1 MQKMDFRGRWVLVT
15 GASSGLGRELAR
27 SLARDRGANL
37 VVVARRIERLEELRH
52 QIESDGSS
60 KVIALPADL
69 SNLDSVER
77 LIEQLKAG
85 PQLYA
90 AILNAGVTHFG
101 QHHELEWAA
110 FQSMLNTNVTSVVR
124 LATELVPY
132 IERGAPGGG
141 LLFVS
146 SMAGIFPVPYQTA
159 YSGTKAFMV
168 HYACGLCHELR
179 GREVSITTY
188 APGGIVTEM
197 TGGERFVPLRRF
209 LMPVEQ
215 AAREG
220 LEAFA
225 RREYLHVP
233 GLSNRLGA
241 NIARMLPRRLVDG
254 WVAGTYRRALAA
266 VPRG

>member
-27 SLARDRGANL
+27 QLARERGSNL
-37 VVVARRIERLEELRH
+37 LVVARRADRLEELRREL
-52 QIESDGSS
+52 ESEAGVR
-60 KVIALPADL
+60 VICLPADL
-69 SNLDSVER
+69 SDLEDVECLLGR
-77 LIEQLKAG
+77 IKEG
-85 PQLYA
+85 PQLHA

-101 QHHELEWAA
+101 AHSELEWTA
-110 FQSMLNTNVTSVVR
+110 FQRMLTTNVTSVVR
-124 LATELVPY
+124 LATELAPY
-132 IERGAPGGG
+132 IDQGSPGGG

-168 HYACGLCHELR
+168 HYACGLCHELQ
-179 GREVSITTY
+179 GRNVSVTTY

-197 TGGERFVPLRRF
+197 TDGDRFTPLRRF
-209 LMPVEQ
+209 LMPVEL

-220 LEAFA
+220 LDAFA

-233 GLSNRLGA
+233 GFSNRLGA
-241 NIARMLPRRLVDG
+241 NFARLLPRRLVDG

-266 VPRG
+266 ATRG

>member
-15 GASSGLGRELAR
+15 GASSGLGREFARHLAK
-27 SLARDRGANL
+27 DRGANL
-37 VVVARRIERLEELRH
+37 VLVARRVDRLEELRQEAEKH
-52 QIESDGSS
+52 AGVRAIC
-60 KVIALPADL
+60 LPADL
-69 SNLDSVER
+69 SDLEDVER
-77 LIEQLKAG
+77 LIQRLKQG

-101 QHHELEWAA
+101 AHSELEWGA
-110 FQSMLNTNVTSVVR
+110 FQRMLTTNVTSVVR

-132 IERGAPGGG
+132 IEQGAPGGG

-146 SMAGIFPVPYQTA
+146 SMAGIFPVPFQSA

-168 HYACGLCHELR
+168 HYACGLCHELQ
-179 GREVSITTY
+179 GRDVSITTF

-209 LMPVEQ
+209 LMPVEV
-215 AAREG
+215 AAKEG
-220 LEAFA
+220 LDAFT
-225 RREYLHVP
+225 RRQYLHVP
-233 GLSNRLGA
+233 GLSNRVGA
-241 NIARMLPRRLVDG
+241 KFAQLLPRRLVDG

-266 VPRG
+266 ARE